1 MKRRHGI
8 FYRFTIIAILLGI
21 FPMAL
26 TVLGLFSAMEERFV
40 NVMSENYLQTA
51 VSIEDRIDAVFAR
64 YDSISK
70 LPYYYSFSSG
80 GGTSLGQYMT
90 YDNLRRLFEQDR
102 KWEIDS
108 FLKNIVLSDNSIKGA
123 HFVGRTDS
131 GDDRGYHVDRINS
144 YIASE
149 TLFFSYV
156 DRDGLDMTTKDLV
169 IYPPHPTSYFSGNV
183 STTFTI
189 ARNYFD
195 IRGDVVD
202 PGYVGTMYIDVD
214 ISTMEEI
221 LHSVNLD
228 AGEEIY
234 VMVDGMCWLSNVD
247 DMVGASF
254 EPEELGQDGD
264 ILFHAPGK
272 DHPVSTYILVHKD
285 SLFSVISVLYG
296 VAIALL
302 FFSAILFTIGMVLL
316 SRRISRPMKGMMKEM
331 QRVERGD
338 FDISLPVDR
347 NDEIGELSA
356 RFNEMS
362 KALKGYID
370 KVYASQLR
378 QKEAECTALK
388 SQIYPHFLYN
398 TLEVIRMTAIS
409 GGDEKV
415 AGMIEA
421 LSEQIHYL
429 IGPLTDFVPLSAE
442 VEIVRKYVYLLNS
455 RISGHIELETP
466 KKDLF
471 LEVPKLILQPIVEN
485 AYIHG
490 IKPKGGT
497 GKIRISVETDGTK
510 ARISVMNNG
519 QGMTADELASL
530 AERLKGDEIGVRDE
544 YNWKSIGLKN
554 VYDRVRLIYGEGYG
568 LEIDSIEDVG
578 TIVTITVPE
587 KRYEERE
594 DDKTCNGR

>member
-1 MKRRHGI
+1 MKRRQGI
-8 FYRFTIIAILLGI
+8 FFRFTIIAILLGI

-26 TVLGLFSAMEERFV
+26 IVWGLFSAMEDRFV

-70 LPYYYSFSSG
+70 LPYYYSFSSA

-90 YDNLRRLFEQDR
+90 YDKLRRLFEEDR
-102 KWEIDS
+102 QWEIDS
-108 FLKNIVLSDNSIKGA
+108 FLKNIVLADNAIKGA
-123 HFVGRTDS
+123 HFVGRTEE
-131 GDDRGYHVDRINS
+131 GEDRGYHADRINS

-149 TLFFSYV
+149 PLFFSYI
-156 DRDGLDMTTKDLV
+156 DRSGLDTATKDLV
-169 IYPPHPTSYFSGNV
+169 IYPPHSSSYFSGNV

-195 IRGDVVD
+195 IRGDVVN
-202 PGYVGTMYIDVD
+202 PGYVGTLYIDVD
-214 ISTMEEI
+214 VSTMEEI
-221 LHSVNLD
+221 ISSVSLD

-234 VMVDGMCWLSNVD
+234 VLVDGMCWMSNRKDLIGKVFD
-247 DMVGASF
+247 PGS
-254 EPEELGQDGD
+254 LGNDGD
-264 ILFHAPGK
+264 ILFHAPG
-272 DHPVSTYILVHKD
+272 DDYPVSTYILVHKD
-285 SLFSVISVLYG
+285 SLFSVISVLYKI
-296 VAIALL
+296 AIALL
-302 FFSAILFTIGMVLL
+302 VASAILFAFGMVLL
-316 SRRISRPMKGMMKEM
+316 SQRISRPMNSMMKEM

-338 FDISLPVDR
+338 FDISLPADR

-455 RISGHIELETP
+455 RISGHIDLEVP
-466 KKDLF
+466 RNGLD

-490 IKPKGGT
+490 IKPKGGM
-497 GKIRISVETDGTK
+497 GKIRIAVEMDGT

-519 QGMTADELASL
+519 QGMTEDELASL
-530 AERLKGDEIGVRDE
+530 VKRLESDEIGVRDE

-554 VYDRVRLIYGEGYG
+554 VYDRVRLIYGDGYG
-568 LEIDSIEDVG
+568 LDIDSIEDVG

-587 KRYEERE
+587 KRYEEMN
-594 DDKTCNGR
+594 DDKAGDGR